1 MKGESFPMEIIYQ
14 LAAICRE
21 NPSIP
26 FFFCIGA
33 GYWLGSFKYKG
44 VALGAV
50 AATLIVAVIV
60 GALMG
65 VVISPNVKNIFF
77 LLFIFTI
84 GYSSGPA
91 FFHSLRSSALPLLA
105 FALLMAVLCLAS
117 AYVMAKLMGLNPG
130 FGAGL
135 LAGSATESLM
145 IGVATDTIA
154 KLGLGPALTAQY
166 VNDVPI
172 AYAISYLFGT
182 IGAIWITA
190 YLGPILLGV
199 KDIRAEARALES
211 KLGETKMPPDTFIE
225 YTDYLTRSYRVENPR
240 YIGRSVGAAEAA
252 EGGDKS
258 FLITALRRQG
268 EKISVTDETTLEK
281 DDVVAVRSLRRIL
294 ADTAAMPGPEVVDNE
309 LSSLVM
315 ERVSVVV
322 TKREWFGKTVE
333 ELAVEPQMHGVII
346 SKITRGVQEIPVYN
360 STVIHRGDVVT
371 IGGVMK
377 AVELAIPTIGY
388 PERTSTATDMVTVA
402 LGIAAGTI
410 VGALTLKVGRIP
422 LSLTTGGGAL
432 LAGLLISWF
441 RSTRPVFGNM
451 PAATSWLFQSL
462 GLCGF
467 IAVVGLSCGPDF
479 VSGLRQNGWGIM
491 WGGIVVTVVPIVS
504 CILAGKWFFKMN
516 PVILLGACTGA
527 RLCTAALGALQEACG
542 SPTPVLGYTVPYA
555 LNNIIF
561 AVWGVVIVL
570 LMA

>member
-1 MKGESFPMEIIYQ
+1 MEIINWF
-14 LAAICRE
+14 AAVCRE

-105 FALLMAVLCLAS
+105 FALLMAALCLAS

-145 IGVATDTIA
+145 IGVAADTIA
-154 KLGLGPALTAQY
+154 KLGLSPGLTARY

-172 AYAISYLFGT
+172 AYAVSYLFGT

-190 YLGPILLGV
+190 YIGPILLGV
-199 KDIRAEARALES
+199 KDLKAEARALEN

-240 YIGRSVGAAEAA
+240 YIGRSVGDAEKA

-258 FLITALRRQG
+258 FLVVALRRSG
-268 EKISVTDETTLEK
+268 EKIPVTDGTVLEK

-294 ADTAAMPGPEVVDNE
+294 ADQAATPGPEVVDNE
-309 LSSLVM
+309 LSAMVM
-315 ERVSVVV
+315 ERVGVVV
-322 TKREWFGKTVE
+322 TQKEWFGKTVE
-333 ELAVEPQMHGVII
+333 DLALEPQMHGVIVR
-346 SKITRGVQEIPVYN
+346 KITRGVQEIPVFN

-371 IGGVMK
+371 LGGVMK
-377 AVELAIPTIGY
+377 AVELAIPTIGR
-388 PERTSTATDMVTVA
+388 PERTSAATDMVTVA
-402 LGIAAGTI
+402 LGIAAGAL
-410 VGALTLKVGRIP
+410 VGALTFKVGRIP

-432 LAGLLISWF
+432 LAGLLISWY
-441 RSTRPVFGNM
+441 RSGSPVFGNM
-451 PAATSWLFQSL
+451 PAPTAWIFQSL

-479 VSGLRQNGWGIM
+479 VNGLRQNGWGIM
-491 WGGIVVTVVPIVS
+491 WGGVVVTVVPIVS

-555 LNNIIF
+555 LNNIVF

-570 LMA
+570 LMG